1 MKQPILFV
9 LLGLLASASAT
20 AQSVY
25 LVDIKA
31 DGATVEHHGF
41 AAPDANLAD
50 GFAATYH
57 LPKTVPGTYATLDYG
72 RFVTDF
78 TAIDAEGKALKV
90 KKKGNNSWEVR
101 GSAAPVTVRYT
112 VASIME
118 LKVKKDKIFEPA
130 STYHDDQ
137 KGSVLNGGGVYGFWT
152 GQERG
157 AVTVDLGTP
166 EGWFAATSLE
176 GKAGNG
182 RTKLVASSYHALL
195 DNPVLLTKPDTAGF
209 WVANTR
215 VTIAVLDLN
224 GTPRAADFKR
234 ELEADM
240 SAVARF
246 LPQLPVDRYTFLTMV
261 GDFRWAG
268 DVLFSGKP
276 SVGGIIKVVRSLSN
290 QGFGAL
296 EHNTSSVYYLGDF
309 GSGERMPEDL
319 RVEKQLLDAAVHEF
333 MHIITPLGLHAPA
346 IHDFDYANPTMSQH
360 LWLYEG
366 VTEYF
371 AQLIRYQGGRL
382 TQQEYL
388 DAMRGK
394 ISQGE
399 KFPNSK
405 FSFTEMSR
413 NVLDKP
419 YADAYMH
426 VYDRGAVMAWLI
438 DAQIRSAHQGQRS
451 LIDVIMALHTQYGPE
466 RPFDEAGF
474 FDAFCEVAETP
485 GLREFFTKHVEGR
498 EALPYA
504 EALKLV
510 GLEYQAK
517 GSEVKAMNP
526 LDAGKNDL
534 KVKAGNLGMSR
545 VVQKVGPNEWAGL
558 QVGDEV
564 AMQDLVAAREAA
576 VDGVMKLPVTRG
588 GSRVVLEVPV
598 KTETVSRPHQLSVAN
613 DALWTAFSTRP

>member
-1 MKQPILFV
+1 MKKILSLTAFA
-9 LLGLLASASAT
+9 LAGTAF

-25 LVDIKA
+25 RVELKA
-31 DGATVEHHGF
+31 DGATVEHREF
-41 AAPDANLAD
+41 PAPDANLVD

-57 LPKTVPGTYATLDYG
+57 LPKTIPGTYATLDYG

-78 TAIDAEGKALKV
+78 AAIDGDGKALKV
-90 KKKGNNSWEVR
+90 KKLGNNSWTVS
-101 GSAAPVTVRYT
+101 GSAAPVAVRYT

-130 STYHDDQ
+130 STFHDDQ

-152 GQERG
+152 GQERV
-157 AVTVDLGTP
+157 AITVDLGTP
-166 EGWFAATSLE
+166 AGWFAATSLE
-176 GKAGNG
+176 GSVANG
-182 RTKLVASSYHALL
+182 RTMLRANSYHALL
-195 DNPVLLTKPDTAGF
+195 DNPVMLTKPDTAGF

-224 GTPRAADFKR
+224 GTSRAADFKR

-240 SAVARF
+240 AAVARF
-246 LPQLPVDRYTFLTMV
+246 LPKLPVDRYTFLTMV

-268 DVLFSGKP
+268 DLLFSGKP
-276 SVGGIIKVVRSLSN
+276 SIGGIIKVARSLGS

-309 GSGERMPEDL
+309 GSGERMPAEL

-333 MHIITPLGLHAPA
+333 MHVITPLGLHAPA
-346 IHDFDYANPTMSQH
+346 IHDFDYINPTMSQH

-388 DAMRGK
+388 DVMRGK
-394 ISQGE
+394 LAQGE

-419 YADAYMH
+419 YKDAFMH

-438 DAQIRSAHQGQRS
+438 DAQIRGAHQGQRS
-451 LIDVIMALHTQYGPE
+451 LIDIIMALHRQYGPD
-466 RPFDEAGF
+466 RPFEEAGF

-485 GLREFFTKHVEGR
+485 GLREFFAKHVEGR
-498 EALPYA
+498 EPLPYS

-510 GLEYQAK
+510 GLEYSAQ
-517 GSEVKAMNP
+517 GSEIMAINP

-534 KVKAGNLGMSR
+534 KVKVTNLGMTR
-545 VVQKVGPNEWAGL
+545 LVKKVGPEEWAGL

-564 AMQDLVAAREAA
+564 AMQDLVAARDAA
-576 VDGVMKLPVTRG
+576 SESTMKLPVTRG
-588 GSRVVLEVPV
+588 GTLVVLEIPV
-598 KTETVSRPHQLSVAN
+598 KTVNVDRRHQLSVMN
-613 DALWTAFSTRP
+613 DALWGAFTARP

>member
-1 MKQPILFV
+1 MIRSFFFAA
-9 LLGLLASASAT
+9 LALAAT
-20 AQSVY
+20 AKAQSVY
-25 LVDIKA
+25 RVDITA
-31 DGATVEHHGF
+31 DGATVAHTGF
-41 AAPDANLAD
+41 AAPDANPAD
-50 GFAATYH
+50 GFSATYH

-72 RFVTDF
+72 RYVTDF
-78 TAIDAEGKALKV
+78 TATDAQGKALKV
-90 KKKGNNSWEVR
+90 KKMGNNSWKVS
-101 GSAAPVTVRYT
+101 GTSAPVAVRYS

-118 LKVKKDKIFEPA
+118 LEVKKNKIFEPA
-130 STYHDDQ
+130 STFHDDQ

-157 AVTVDLGTP
+157 SVRVDLGTP
-166 EGWFAATSLE
+166 AGWFAATSLD
-176 GKAGNG
+176 GDAGNG
-182 RTKLVASSYHALL
+182 RTLLRADSYHALL

-240 SAVARF
+240 AAVARF

-268 DVLFSGKP
+268 DILFSGKP
-276 SVGGIIKVVRSLSN
+276 SLGGIIKVAKSLGS

-309 GSGERMPEDL
+309 GTGERMPKEL

-346 IHDFDYANPTMSQH
+346 IHDFDYANPSMSQH

-382 TQQEYL
+382 SEKEYL

-394 ISQGE
+394 IVQGE

-419 YADAYMH
+419 YKDAYLH

-438 DAQIRSAHQGQRS
+438 DARIRGAHEGQKS
-451 LIDVIMALHTQYGPE
+451 LIDVIMALHTQYGPS

-485 GLREFFTKHVEGR
+485 GLREFFARHVEGR
-498 EALPYA
+498 EPLPYA

-510 GLEYQAK
+510 GLDYAAE
-517 GSEVKAMNP
+517 GSEVKTLNP
-526 LDAGKNDL
+526 VETGKNDL
-534 KVKAGNLGMSR
+534 KVSVENMGMTR
-545 VVQKVGPNEWAGL
+545 VVKKVGPNEWAGL
-558 QVGDEV
+558 KVGDEV
-564 AMQDLVAAREAA
+564 SMTELVAARNEA

-588 GSRVVLEVPV
+588 SERVVLDVPV
-598 KTETVSRPHQLSVAN
+598 KTETVARPHHLKVAN
-613 DALWTAFSTRP
+613 DALWKGFSTRP

>member
-1 MKQPILFV
+1 MIRSFFFAALS
-9 LLGLLASASAT
+9 LGIGAQ

-25 LVDIKA
+25 RVELKA
-31 DGATVEHHGF
+31 DGATVEHREF
-41 AAPDANLAD
+41 PAPDANLAD

-72 RFVTDF
+72 RYVTDF
-78 TAIDAEGKALKV
+78 TATDAQGKALKV
-90 KKKGNNSWEVR
+90 KKMGNNSWKVS
-101 GSAAPVTVRYT
+101 GTSAPVAVRYS

-118 LKVKKDKIFEPA
+118 LEVKKNKIFEPA
-130 STYHDDQ
+130 STFHDDQ

-157 AVTVDLGTP
+157 SVRVDLGTP
-166 EGWFAATSLE
+166 AGWFAATSLDGE
-176 GKAGNG
+176 AGNG
-182 RTKLVASSYHALL
+182 RTLLRADSYHALL

-240 SAVARF
+240 AAVARF

-268 DVLFSGKP
+268 DILFSGKP
-276 SVGGIIKVVRSLSN
+276 SLGGIIKVAKSLGS

-309 GSGERMPEDL
+309 GTGERMPKEL

-346 IHDFDYANPTMSQH
+346 IHDFDYANPSMSQH

-382 TQQEYL
+382 SEKEYL

-394 ISQGE
+394 IVQGE

-419 YADAYMH
+419 YKDAYLH

-438 DAQIRSAHQGQRS
+438 DARIRGAHEGQKS
-451 LIDVIMALHTQYGPE
+451 LIDVIMALHTQYGPS

-485 GLREFFTKHVEGR
+485 GLREFFARHVEGR
-498 EALPYA
+498 EPLPYA

-510 GLEYQAK
+510 GLDYAAE
-517 GSEVKAMNP
+517 GSEVKTLNP
-526 LDAGKNDL
+526 VEAGKNDL
-534 KVKAGNLGMSR
+534 KVSVENMGMTR
-545 VVQKVGPNEWAGL
+545 VVKKVGPNEWAGL
-558 QVGDEV
+558 KVGDEV
-564 AMQDLVAAREAA
+564 SMTELVAARNEA

-588 GSRVVLEVPV
+588 SERVVLDVPV
-598 KTETVSRPHQLSVAN
+598 KTETVARPHHLKVAN
-613 DALWTAFSTRP
+613 DALWKGFSTRP

>member
-1 MKQPILFV
+1 M
-9 LLGLLASASAT
+9 
-20 AQSVY
+20 
-25 LVDIKA
+25 
-31 DGATVEHHGF
+31 
-41 AAPDANLAD
+41 AD

-57 LPKTVPGTYATLDYG
+57 LPKTIPGTYATLDYG

-78 TAIDAEGKALKV
+78 SAIDGDGKALKV
-90 KKKGNNSWEVR
+90 KKLGNNSWTVS
-101 GSAAPVTVRYT
+101 GSAAPVAVRYT

-118 LKVKKDKIFEPA
+118 VKTKKNKIFEPA
-130 STYHDDQ
+130 STFHDDQ

-157 AVTVDLGTP
+157 SVTVDLGTP
-166 EGWFAATSLE
+166 DGWFAATSLE
-176 GKAGNG
+176 GSAANG
-182 RTKLVASSYHALL
+182 RTMLRAESYHALL

-224 GTPRAADFKR
+224 GTSRAADFKR

-240 SAVARF
+240 AAVARF
-246 LPQLPVDRYTFLTMV
+246 LPKLPVDRYTFLTMV

-268 DVLFSGKP
+268 DILFSGKP
-276 SVGGIIKVVRSLSN
+276 SIGGIIKVARSLGS

-296 EHNTSSVYYLGDF
+296 EHNTSSLYYLGDF
-309 GSGERMPEDL
+309 GSGERMPAEL

-333 MHIITPLGLHAPA
+333 MHVITPLGLHAPA
-346 IHDFDYANPTMSQH
+346 IHDFDYINPTMSQH

-399 KFPNSK
+399 KFPNDK

-413 NVLDKP
+413 NVLDNP
-419 YADAYMH
+419 YKDAYMH

-438 DAQIRSAHQGQRS
+438 DAQIRGAHQNQRS
-451 LIDVIMALHTQYGPE
+451 LIDVIMALHRQYGPD
-466 RPFDEAGF
+466 RPFEEARF
-474 FDAFCEVAETP
+474 FDAFCEVAKTP
-485 GLREFFTKHVEGR
+485 GLREFFAKHVEGR
-498 EALPYA
+498 EPLPYA

-510 GLEYQAK
+510 GLEYSAQ
-517 GSEVKAMNP
+517 GSEIKAINP

-534 KVKAGNLGMSR
+534 KVKITNLGMTR
-545 VVQKVGPNEWAGL
+545 VVKKVGPEEWAGL
-558 QVGDEV
+558 QLGDEV
-564 AMQDLVAAREAA
+564 AMQDLVAARDAA
-576 VDGVMKLPVTRG
+576 SESIMKLPVTRG
-588 GSRVVLEVPV
+588 GTRVVLEVPV
-598 KTETVSRPHQLSVAN
+598 KTVTVARAHYLSVAN
-613 DALWTAFSTRP
+613 EALWTAFSTRP

>member
-1 MKQPILFV
+1 MNRSLFFAA
-9 LLGLLASASAT
+9 LSLGIAAQ

-25 LVDIKA
+25 RVELKA
-31 DGATVEHHGF
+31 DGATVEHREF
-41 AAPDANLAD
+41 PAPDANLAD

-78 TAIDAEGKALKV
+78 TAVDAQGKALKV
-90 KKKGNNSWEVR
+90 KKMGNNSWKVS
-101 GSAAPVTVRYT
+101 GTSAPVAVRYS

-118 LKVKKDKIFEPA
+118 LEVKKNKIFEPA
-130 STYHDDQ
+130 STFHDDQ

-157 AVTVDLGTP
+157 SVRVDLGTP
-166 EGWFAATSLE
+166 AGWFAATSLDGE
-176 GKAGNG
+176 AGNG
-182 RTKLVASSYHALL
+182 RTLLRADSYHALL

-240 SAVARF
+240 AAVARF

-268 DVLFSGKP
+268 DILFSGKP
-276 SVGGIIKVVRSLSN
+276 SLGGIIKVAKSLGS

-309 GSGERMPEDL
+309 GTGERMPKEL

-346 IHDFDYANPTMSQH
+346 IHDFDYANPSMSQH

-382 TQQEYL
+382 SEKEYL
-388 DAMRGK
+388 DAMLGK
-394 ISQGE
+394 IAQGE
-399 KFPNSK
+399 KFPNDK

-438 DAQIRSAHQGQRS
+438 DAQIRGAHQNQRS
-451 LIDVIMALHTQYGPE
+451 LIDVIMALHRQYGPD

-485 GLREFFTKHVEGR
+485 GLREFFAKHVEGR
-498 EALPYA
+498 EPLPYA
-504 EALKLV
+504 EALMLV
-510 GLEYQAK
+510 GLEYSAE
-517 GSEVKAMNP
+517 GSEIKAINP

-534 KVKAGNLGMSR
+534 KVKASNLGITR
-545 VVQKVGPNEWAGL
+545 VVKKVGPNEWAGL

-564 AMQDLVAAREAA
+564 SMMDLVTARDEAQN
-576 VDGVMKLPVTRG
+576 GVMKLPVTRG
-588 GSRVVLEVPV
+588 GATVVLDVPV
-598 KTETVSRPHQLSVAN
+598 KTETVTRPHDLKVAH
-613 DALWTAFSTRP
+613 DALWKGFSTRP

>member
-1 MKQPILFV
+1 MIRSFFFAA
-9 LLGLLASASAT
+9 LALAAT
-20 AQSVY
+20 AKAQSVY
-25 LVDIKA
+25 RVDLTA
-31 DGATVEHHGF
+31 DGATVAHTGF
-41 AAPDANLAD
+41 AAPDANPAD
-50 GFAATYH
+50 GFSATYH

-72 RFVTDF
+72 RYVTDF
-78 TAIDAEGKALKV
+78 TATDAQGKALKV
-90 KKKGNNSWEVR
+90 KKMGNNSWKVS
-101 GSAAPVTVRYT
+101 GTSAPVAVRYS

-118 LKVKKDKIFEPA
+118 LEVKKNKIFEPA
-130 STYHDDQ
+130 STFHDDQ

-157 AVTVDLGTP
+157 SVRVDLGTP
-166 EGWFAATSLE
+166 AGWFAATSLDGE
-176 GKAGNG
+176 AGNG
-182 RTKLVASSYHALL
+182 RTLLRADSYHALL

-240 SAVARF
+240 AAVARF

-268 DVLFSGKP
+268 DILFSGKP
-276 SVGGIIKVVRSLSN
+276 SLGGIIKVAKSLGS

-309 GSGERMPEDL
+309 GTGERMPKEL

-346 IHDFDYANPTMSQH
+346 IHDFDYANPSMSQH

-382 TQQEYL
+382 SEKEYL

-394 ISQGE
+394 IVQGE

-419 YADAYMH
+419 YKDAYLH

-438 DAQIRSAHQGQRS
+438 DARIRGAHEGQKS
-451 LIDVIMALHTQYGPE
+451 LIDVIMALHTQYGPS

-485 GLREFFTKHVEGR
+485 GLREFFARHVEGR
-498 EALPYA
+498 EPLPYA

-510 GLEYQAK
+510 GLDYAAE
-517 GSEVKAMNP
+517 GSEVKTLNP
-526 LDAGKNDL
+526 VEAGKNDL
-534 KVKAGNLGMSR
+534 KVSVENMGMTR
-545 VVQKVGPNEWAGL
+545 VVKKVGPNEWAGL
-558 QVGDEV
+558 KVGDEV
-564 AMQDLVAAREAA
+564 SMTELVAARNEA

-588 GSRVVLEVPV
+588 SERVVLDVPV
-598 KTETVSRPHQLSVAN
+598 KTETVARPHHLKVAN
-613 DALWTAFSTRP
+613 DALWKGFSTRP

>member
-1 MKQPILFV
+1 MKTTV
-9 LLGLLASASAT
+9 LYAALAAASLSVS
-20 AQSVY
+20 AQSEYRVE
-25 LVDIKA
+25 IKA
-31 DGATVEHHGF
+31 DGATVEHRGF
-41 AAPDANLAD
+41 AAPDANVAD
-50 GFAATYH
+50 GFKATYH

-78 TAIDAEGKALKV
+78 AAVDSQGKALKV
-90 KKKGNNSWEVR
+90 KKKGNNSWEVS
-101 GSAAPVTVRYT
+101 GSAAPVTVRYS

-130 STYHDDQ
+130 STFHDDQ
-137 KGSVLNGGGVYGFWT
+137 KGSVLNGGGIYGFWT

-157 AVTVDLGTP
+157 PITVDLATP
-166 EGWFAATSLE
+166 QGWFAATSLE
-176 GKAGNG
+176 GEVIGD
-182 RTKLVASSYHALL
+182 RTKLIASSYHALL
-195 DNPVLLTKPDTAGF
+195 DNPVLLAKPDTAGF

-215 VTIAVLDLN
+215 VTVAVLDLN
-224 GTPRAADFKR
+224 GTDRAAEFKR

-240 SAVARF
+240 AAVARF

-276 SVGGIIKVVRSLSN
+276 SVGGIIKVVRALSQ

-309 GSGERMPEDL
+309 GTGERMPAEL

-346 IHDFDYANPTMSQH
+346 IHDFDYANPSMSQH

-382 TQQEYL
+382 TEKEYL

-399 KFPNSK
+399 KFPNHK

-413 NVLDKP
+413 NVLEKP

-438 DAQIRSAHQGQRS
+438 DAQIRGAHHGERS
-451 LIDVIMALHTQYGPE
+451 LIDVIMALHAQYGPE

-474 FDAFCEVAETP
+474 FDAFCEVAEVP
-485 GLREFFTKHVEGR
+485 GLRAFFAKHVEGR
-498 EALPYA
+498 EPLPYTD
-504 EALKLV
+504 ALKLV

-517 GSEVKAMNP
+517 GSEVKALNP
-526 LDAGKNDL
+526 LESGKNDL
-534 KVKAGNLGMSR
+534 KVKVENLGMSR
-545 VVQKVGPNEWAGL
+545 IVKKVGPNEWAGL
-558 QVGDEV
+558 KVGDEV
-564 AMQDLVAAREAA
+564 SMQDLVAARDAA
-576 VDGVMKLPVTRG
+576 VDGIMKLPVSRG
-588 GSRVVLEVPV
+588 GTRVVLDVPV
-598 KTETVSRPHQLSVAN
+598 KTETVSRPHHLKVVDELRWNAF
-613 DALWTAFSTRP
+613 TARP

>member
-1 MKQPILFV
+1 MIRSFFFAA
-9 LLGLLASASAT
+9 LALAAT
-20 AQSVY
+20 AKAQSVY
-25 LVDIKA
+25 RVDLTA
-31 DGATVEHHGF
+31 DGATVAHTGF
-41 AAPDANLAD
+41 AAPDANPAD
-50 GFAATYH
+50 GFSATYH

-72 RFVTDF
+72 RYVTDF
-78 TAIDAEGKALKV
+78 TATDAQGKALKV
-90 KKKGNNSWEVR
+90 KKMGNNSWKVS
-101 GSAAPVTVRYT
+101 GTAAPVAVRYS

-118 LKVKKDKIFEPA
+118 LEVKKNKIFEPA
-130 STYHDDQ
+130 STFHDDQ

-157 AVTVDLGTP
+157 SVRVDLGTP
-166 EGWFAATSLE
+166 AGWFAATSLDGE
-176 GKAGNG
+176 AGNG
-182 RTKLVASSYHALL
+182 RTLLRADSYHALL

-240 SAVARF
+240 AAVARF

-268 DVLFSGKP
+268 DILFSGKP
-276 SVGGIIKVVRSLSN
+276 SLGGIIKVAKSLGS

-309 GSGERMPEDL
+309 GTGERMPKEL

-346 IHDFDYANPTMSQH
+346 IHDFDYANPSMSQH

-382 TQQEYL
+382 SEKEYL

-394 ISQGE
+394 IVQGE

-419 YADAYMH
+419 YKDAYLH

-438 DAQIRSAHQGQRS
+438 DARIRGAHEGQKS
-451 LIDVIMALHTQYGPE
+451 LIDVIMALHTQYGPS

-485 GLREFFTKHVEGR
+485 GLREFFARHVEGR
-498 EALPYA
+498 EPLPYA

-510 GLEYQAK
+510 GLDYAAE
-517 GSEVKAMNP
+517 GSEVKTLNP
-526 LDAGKNDL
+526 VEAGKNDL
-534 KVKAGNLGMSR
+534 KVSVENMGMTR
-545 VVQKVGPNEWAGL
+545 VVKKVGPNEWAGL
-558 QVGDEV
+558 KVGDEV
-564 AMQDLVAAREAA
+564 SMTELVAARNEA

-588 GSRVVLEVPV
+588 SERVVLDVPV
-598 KTETVSRPHQLSVAN
+598 KTETVARPHHLKVAN
-613 DALWTAFSTRP
+613 DALWKGFSTRP

>member
-1 MKQPILFV
+1 MKQILS
-9 LLGLLASASAT
+9 LTALALVGSAF

-25 LVDIKA
+25 RVELKA
-31 DGATVEHHGF
+31 DGATVEHREF
-41 AAPDANLAD
+41 PAPDANLAD

-57 LPKTVPGTYATLDYG
+57 LPKTIPGTYATLDYG

-78 TAIDAEGKALKV
+78 SAIDGDGKALKV
-90 KKKGNNSWEVR
+90 KKLGNNSWTVS
-101 GSAAPVTVRYT
+101 GSAAPVAVRYT

-118 LKVKKDKIFEPA
+118 VKTKKNKIFEPA
-130 STYHDDQ
+130 STFHDDQ

-157 AVTVDLGTP
+157 SVTVDLGTP
-166 EGWFAATSLE
+166 DGWFAATSLE
-176 GKAGNG
+176 GSAANG
-182 RTKLVASSYHALL
+182 RTMLRAESYHALL

-224 GTPRAADFKR
+224 GTSRAADFKR

-240 SAVARF
+240 AAVARF
-246 LPQLPVDRYTFLTMV
+246 LPKLPVDRYTFLTMV

-268 DVLFSGKP
+268 DILFSGKP
-276 SVGGIIKVVRSLSN
+276 SIGGIIKVARSLGS

-296 EHNTSSVYYLGDF
+296 EHNTSSLYYLGDF
-309 GSGERMPEDL
+309 GSGERMPAEL

-333 MHIITPLGLHAPA
+333 MHVITPLGLHAPA
-346 IHDFDYANPTMSQH
+346 IHDFDYINPTMSQH

-388 DAMRGK
+388 DVMRGK
-394 ISQGE
+394 LAQGK

-419 YADAYMH
+419 YKDAYMH

-438 DAQIRSAHQGQRS
+438 DAQIRGAHQNQRS
-451 LIDVIMALHTQYGPE
+451 LIDVIMALHRQYGPD
-466 RPFDEAGF
+466 RPFEEAGF
-474 FDAFCEVAETP
+474 FDTFCEVAETP
-485 GLREFFTKHVEGR
+485 GLREFFAKHVEGR
-498 EALPYA
+498 EPLPYS

-510 GLEYQAK
+510 GLEYSAE
-517 GSEVKAMNP
+517 GSEIKAINP

-534 KVKAGNLGMSR
+534 KVKVSNLGMTR
-545 VVQKVGPNEWAGL
+545 VVKKVGPEEWAGL

-564 AMQDLVAAREAA
+564 AMQDLVAARDAA
-576 VDGVMKLPVTRG
+576 SESIMKLPVTRG
-588 GSRVVLEVPV
+588 GNRVVLEVPV
-598 KTETVSRPHQLSVAN
+598 KTETIARAHRLTVAN
-613 DALWTAFSTRP
+613 DALWGAFTARP

>member
-1 MKQPILFV
+1 MKQILS
-9 LLGLLASASAT
+9 LTALALVGSAF

-25 LVDIKA
+25 RVELKA
-31 DGATVEHHGF
+31 DGATVEHREF
-41 AAPDANLAD
+41 PAPDANLAD

-57 LPKTVPGTYATLDYG
+57 LPKTIPGTYATLDYG

-78 TAIDAEGKALKV
+78 SAIDGDGKAQKV
-90 KKKGNNSWEVR
+90 KKLGNNSWTVS
-101 GSAAPVTVRYT
+101 GSAAPVAVRYT

-118 LKVKKDKIFEPA
+118 VKTKKNKIFEPA
-130 STYHDDQ
+130 STFHDDQ

-157 AVTVDLGTP
+157 SVTVDLETP
-166 EGWFAATSLE
+166 TGWFAATSLE
-176 GKAGNG
+176 GSAANG
-182 RTKLVASSYHALL
+182 RTMLRAESYHALL

-224 GTPRAADFKR
+224 GTSRAADFKR

-240 SAVARF
+240 AAVARF
-246 LPQLPVDRYTFLTMV
+246 LPKLPVDRYTFLTMV

-268 DVLFSGKP
+268 DILFSGKP
-276 SVGGIIKVVRSLSN
+276 SIGGIIKVARSLGS

-296 EHNTSSVYYLGDF
+296 EHNTSSLYYLGDF
-309 GSGERMPEDL
+309 GSGERMPAEL

-333 MHIITPLGLHAPA
+333 MHVITPLGLHAPA
-346 IHDFDYANPTMSQH
+346 IHDFDYINPTMSQH

-399 KFPNSK
+399 KFPNDK

-413 NVLDKP
+413 NVLDNP
-419 YADAYMH
+419 YKDAYMH

-438 DAQIRSAHQGQRS
+438 DAQIRGAHQNQRS
-451 LIDVIMALHTQYGPE
+451 LIDVIMALHRQYGPD
-466 RPFDEAGF
+466 RPFEEARF
-474 FDAFCEVAETP
+474 FDAFCEVAKTP
-485 GLREFFTKHVEGR
+485 GLREFFAKHVEGR
-498 EALPYA
+498 EPLPYS

-510 GLEYQAK
+510 GLEYSAQ
-517 GSEVKAMNP
+517 GSEIMAINP

-534 KVKAGNLGMSR
+534 KVKVTNLGMTR
-545 VVQKVGPNEWAGL
+545 VVKKVGPEEWAGL
-558 QVGDEV
+558 QLGDEV
-564 AMQDLVAAREAA
+564 AMQDLVAARDAA
-576 VDGVMKLPVTRG
+576 SESIMKLPVTRG
-588 GSRVVLEVPV
+588 GTRVVLEVPV
-598 KTETVSRPHQLSVAN
+598 KTVTVARAHYLSVAN
-613 DALWTAFSTRP
+613 EALWTAFSTRP

>member
-1 MKQPILFV
+1 MIRPLLFAA
-9 LLGLLASASAT
+9 LALGTAAQ
-20 AQSVY
+20 AQSLY
-25 LVDIKA
+25 RVDLKA
-31 DGATVEHHGF
+31 DGATVEHRGF

-50 GFAATYH
+50 GFSATYH

-78 TAIDAEGKALKV
+78 TAVDAQGKALKV
-90 KKKGNNSWEVR
+90 KKMGNNSWKVS
-101 GSAAPVTVRYT
+101 GTSAPVAVRYS

-118 LKVKKDKIFEPA
+118 LEVKKNKIFEPA
-130 STYHDDQ
+130 STFHDDQ

-157 AVTVDLGTP
+157 SVTVDLGTP
-166 EGWFAATSLE
+166 QGWFAATSLE
-176 GKAGNG
+176 GEAGNG
-182 RTKLVASSYHALL
+182 RTLLRADSYHALL

-224 GTPRAADFKR
+224 GTPRAAEFKR

-240 SAVARF
+240 AAVARF

-268 DVLFSGKP
+268 DILFSGKP
-276 SVGGIIKVVRSLSN
+276 SIGGIIKVAKSLGS

-309 GSGERMPEDL
+309 GNGERMPDEL
-319 RVEKQLLDAAVHEF
+319 RVEKQLLDAAVHEL
-333 MHIITPLGLHAPA
+333 MQIITPLGLHAPA

-382 TQQEYL
+382 SEKEYL

-394 ISQGE
+394 IVQGE

-419 YADAYMH
+419 YADAYLH

-438 DAQIRSAHQGQRS
+438 DAQIRGAHEGRRS
-451 LIDVIMALHTQYGPE
+451 LIAVIMAQHAQYGPS

-474 FDAFCEVAETP
+474 FDAFCTAAETP
-485 GLREFFTKHVEGR
+485 GLREFFAKHVEGR
-498 EALPYA
+498 EPLPYA
-504 EALKLV
+504 DALKLV
-510 GLEYQAK
+510 GLAYAAE
-517 GSEVKAMNP
+517 GSEVKALNP
-526 LDAGKNDL
+526 LESGKNDL
-534 KVKAGNLGMSR
+534 KVKAGNLGMTR
-545 VVQKVGPNEWAGL
+545 VVKKVGPSEWAGL
-558 QVGDEV
+558 RVGDEV
-564 AMQDLVAAREAA
+564 SMMDLVKARDEAK
-576 VDGVMKLPVTRG
+576 DGVMKLPV
-588 GSRVVLEVPV
+588 
-598 KTETVSRPHQLSVAN
+598 KTETATRLHDLKVAD
-613 DALWTAFSTRP
+613 DALWKGFSTRP

>member
-1 MKQPILFV
+1 MNRSLFFAA
-9 LLGLLASASAT
+9 LSLGIAAQ

-25 LVDIKA
+25 RVELKA
-31 DGATVEHHGF
+31 DGATVEHREF
-41 AAPDANLAD
+41 PAPDANLAD

-57 LPKTVPGTYATLDYG
+57 LPKTIPGTYATLDYG
-72 RFVTDF
+72 RYVTDF
-78 TAIDAEGKALKV
+78 AAIDGDGKALKV
-90 KKKGNNSWEVR
+90 KKMGNNSWEVR
-101 GSAAPVTVRYT
+101 GDAAPVTLRYT

-118 LKVKKDKIFEPA
+118 VKTKKNKIFEPA
-130 STYHDDQ
+130 STFHDDQ

-157 AVTVDLGTP
+157 SVTVDLETP
-166 EGWFAATSLE
+166 AGWFAATSLE
-176 GKAGNG
+176 GSVANG

-215 VTIAVLDLN
+215 VTLAVLDLN
-224 GTPRAADFKR
+224 GTPRAAEFKR

-240 SAVARF
+240 AAVARF

-268 DVLFSGKP
+268 DILFSGKP
-276 SVGGIIKVVRSLSN
+276 SIGGIIKVAKSLGS

-309 GSGERMPEDL
+309 GSGERMPAEL

-333 MHIITPLGLHAPA
+333 MHVITPLGLHAPA
-346 IHDFDYANPTMSQH
+346 IHDFDYINPTMSQH

-399 KFPNSK
+399 KFPNDK

-413 NVLDKP
+413 SVLDKP
-419 YADAYMH
+419 YADAYGH

-438 DAQIRSAHQGQRS
+438 DAQIRGAHQNQRS
-451 LIDVIMALHTQYGPE
+451 LIDVIMALHRQYGPD

-485 GLREFFTKHVEGR
+485 GLREFFAKHVEGR
-498 EALPYA
+498 EPLPYA
-504 EALKLV
+504 EALMLV
-510 GLEYQAK
+510 GLEYSAE
-517 GSEVKAMNP
+517 GSEIKAINP

-534 KVKAGNLGMSR
+534 KVKISNLGMTR
-545 VVQKVGPNEWAGL
+545 VVKKVGPEEWAGL

-564 AMQDLVAAREAA
+564 AMQDLVAARDAA
-576 VDGVMKLPVTRG
+576 SESIMKLPVTRG
-588 GSRVVLEVPV
+588 GTRVVLEVPV
-598 KTETVSRPHQLSVAN
+598 KTETVARAHKLSVAN
-613 DALWTAFSTRP
+613 DALWGAFTARP

>member
-1 MKQPILFV
+1 MNRSLFFAA
-9 LLGLLASASAT
+9 LSLGIAAQ

-25 LVDIKA
+25 RVELKA
-31 DGATVEHHGF
+31 DGATVEHREF
-41 AAPDANLAD
+41 PAPDANLAD
-50 GFAATYH
+50 GFAATYN
-57 LPKTVPGTYATLDYG
+57 LPKTIPGTYATLDYG

-78 TAIDAEGKALKV
+78 AAIDGDGKALKV
-90 KKKGNNSWEVR
+90 KKLGNNSWTVS
-101 GSAAPVTVRYT
+101 GSAAPVAVRYT

-118 LKVKKDKIFEPA
+118 VKTKKNKIFEPA
-130 STYHDDQ
+130 STFHDDQ

-157 AVTVDLGTP
+157 PVTVDLGTP
-166 EGWFAATSLE
+166 DGWFAATSLE
-176 GKAGNG
+176 GSVANG
-182 RTKLVASSYHALL
+182 RTMLRANSYHALL

-224 GTPRAADFKR
+224 GTSRAADFKR

-240 SAVARF
+240 AAVARF
-246 LPQLPVDRYTFLTMV
+246 LHQLPVNRYTFLTMV

-276 SVGGIIKVVRSLSN
+276 SIGGIIKVARSLGS

-309 GSGERMPEDL
+309 GSGERMPAEL

-333 MHIITPLGLHAPA
+333 MHVITPLGLHAPA
-346 IHDFDYANPTMSQH
+346 IHDFDYINPTMSQH

-382 TQQEYL
+382 TEKEYL
-388 DAMRGK
+388 DAMRSK
-394 ISQGE
+394 IAQGE
-399 KFPNSK
+399 RFPNSK

-438 DAQIRSAHQGQRS
+438 DAQIRGAHEGRRS
-451 LIDVIMALHTQYGPE
+451 LIDIIMALHRQYGPD
-466 RPFDEAGF
+466 RPFEEAGF

-485 GLREFFTKHVEGR
+485 GLREFFAKHVEGR
-498 EALPYA
+498 EPLPYS

-510 GLEYQAK
+510 GLEYSAQ
-517 GSEVKAMNP
+517 GSEIMAINP

-534 KVKAGNLGMSR
+534 KVKVTNLGMTR
-545 VVQKVGPNEWAGL
+545 LVKKVGPEEWAGL

-564 AMQDLVAAREAA
+564 AIQDLVAARDAA
-576 VDGVMKLPVTRG
+576 SESIMKLPITRG
-588 GSRVVLEVPV
+588 GNRVVLEVPV
-598 KTETVSRPHQLSVAN
+598 KTITVARAHQLSVAN
-613 DALWTAFSTRP
+613 DALWGAFTARP

>member
-1 MKQPILFV
+1 MNRSLFFAA
-9 LLGLLASASAT
+9 LALGIAAQ

-25 LVDIKA
+25 RVELKA
-31 DGATVEHHGF
+31 DGATVEHREF
-41 AAPDANLAD
+41 PAPDANLAD
-50 GFAATYH
+50 GFAATYN
-57 LPKTVPGTYATLDYG
+57 LPKTIPGTYATLDYG
-72 RFVTDF
+72 RYVTDF
-78 TAIDAEGKALKV
+78 TAIDGDGKALKV
-90 KKKGNNSWEVR
+90 KKLGNNSWEVR
-101 GSAAPVTVRYT
+101 GDAAPVTLRYT

-118 LKVKKDKIFEPA
+118 VKTKKNKIFEPA
-130 STYHDDQ
+130 STFHDDQ

-157 AVTVDLGTP
+157 SVTVDLETP
-166 EGWFAATSLE
+166 AGWFAATSLE
-176 GKAGNG
+176 GSVANG

-215 VTIAVLDLN
+215 VTLAVLDLN
-224 GTPRAADFKR
+224 GTPRAAEFKR

-240 SAVARF
+240 AAVARF

-268 DVLFSGKP
+268 DILFSGKP
-276 SVGGIIKVVRSLSN
+276 SIGGIIKVAKSLGS

-309 GSGERMPEDL
+309 GSGERMPAEL

-333 MHIITPLGLHAPA
+333 MHVITPLGLHAPA
-346 IHDFDYANPTMSQH
+346 IHDFDYINPTMSQH

-388 DAMRGK
+388 DLMRGK
-394 ISQGE
+394 LAQGE
-399 KFPNSK
+399 RFPNDK

-419 YADAYMH
+419 HKDAYMH

-438 DAQIRSAHQGQRS
+438 DAQIRGAHQNQRS
-451 LIDVIMALHTQYGPE
+451 LIDVIMALHRRYGPD
-466 RPFDEAGF
+466 RPFEEAGF
-474 FDAFCEVAETP
+474 FDAFCEVAKTP
-485 GLREFFTKHVEGR
+485 GLREFFAKHVEGR
-498 EALPYA
+498 EPLPYID
-504 EALKLV
+504 ALKLV
-510 GLEYQAK
+510 GLEYSAQ
-517 GSEVKAMNP
+517 GSEIKATNP
-526 LDAGKNDL
+526 LDADKNDL
-534 KVKAGNLGMSR
+534 KIKISNLGMTR
-545 VVQKVGPNEWAGL
+545 VVKKVGPEEWAGL

-564 AMQDLVAAREAA
+564 AMQDLVSARDAA
-576 VDGVMKLPVTRG
+576 VDGIMKLPITRG
-588 GSRVVLEVPV
+588 GTRVVLEVPV
-598 KTETVSRPHQLSVAN
+598 KTETVARPHQLTVAN
-613 DALWTAFSTRP
+613 DALWGAFTARP

>member
-1 MKQPILFV
+1 MKQILS
-9 LLGLLASASAT
+9 LTALALVGSAF

-25 LVDIKA
+25 RVELKA
-31 DGATVEHHGF
+31 DGATVEHREF
-41 AAPDANLAD
+41 PAPDANLAD

-57 LPKTVPGTYATLDYG
+57 LPKTIPGTYATLDYG

-78 TAIDAEGKALKV
+78 AAIDGDGKALKV
-90 KKKGNNSWEVR
+90 KKLGNNSWTVS
-101 GSAAPVTVRYT
+101 GSAAPVAVRYT

-118 LKVKKDKIFEPA
+118 VKTKKNKIFEPA
-130 STYHDDQ
+130 STFHDDQ

-157 AVTVDLGTP
+157 PVTVDLGTP
-166 EGWFAATSLE
+166 DGWFAATSLE
-176 GKAGNG
+176 GSAANG
-182 RTKLVASSYHALL
+182 RTMLRAESYHALL

-240 SAVARF
+240 AAVARF
-246 LPQLPVDRYTFLTMV
+246 LPKLPVDRYTFLTMV

-268 DVLFSGKP
+268 DILFSGKP
-276 SVGGIIKVVRSLSN
+276 SIGGIIKVARSLGS

-296 EHNTSSVYYLGDF
+296 EHNTSSLYYLGDF
-309 GSGERMPEDL
+309 GSGERMPAEL

-333 MHIITPLGLHAPA
+333 MHVITPLGLHAPA
-346 IHDFDYANPTMSQH
+346 IHDFDYINPTMSQH

-399 KFPNSK
+399 KFPNDK

-413 NVLDKP
+413 NVLDNP
-419 YADAYMH
+419 YKDAYMH

-438 DAQIRSAHQGQRS
+438 DAQIRGAHQNQRS
-451 LIDVIMALHTQYGPE
+451 LIDVIMALHRQYGPD
-466 RPFDEAGF
+466 RPFEEARF
-474 FDAFCEVAETP
+474 FDAFCEVAKTP
-485 GLREFFTKHVEGR
+485 GLREFFAKHVEGR
-498 EALPYA
+498 EPLPYA

-510 GLEYQAK
+510 GLEYSAQ
-517 GSEVKAMNP
+517 GSEIKAINP

-534 KVKAGNLGMSR
+534 KVKVTNLGMTR
-545 VVQKVGPNEWAGL
+545 VVKKVGPEEWAGL
-558 QVGDEV
+558 QLGDEV
-564 AMQDLVAAREAA
+564 AMQDLVAARDAA
-576 VDGVMKLPVTRG
+576 SESTMKLPVTRSG
-588 GSRVVLEVPV
+588 TRVVLEVPV
-598 KTETVSRPHQLSVAN
+598 KTVTVARAHYLSVAN
-613 DALWTAFSTRP
+613 EALWTAFSTRP

>member
-1 MKQPILFV
+1 MKQILS
-9 LLGLLASASAT
+9 LTALALVGSAF

-25 LVDIKA
+25 RVELKA
-31 DGATVEHHGF
+31 DGATVEHREF
-41 AAPDANLAD
+41 PAPDANLAD

-57 LPKTVPGTYATLDYG
+57 LPKTIPGTYATLDYG

-78 TAIDAEGKALKV
+78 AAIDGDGKALKV
-90 KKKGNNSWEVR
+90 KKLGNNSWTVS
-101 GSAAPVTVRYT
+101 GSAAPVAVRYT

-118 LKVKKDKIFEPA
+118 VKTKKNKIFEPA
-130 STYHDDQ
+130 STFHDDQ

-157 AVTVDLGTP
+157 PVTVDLGTP
-166 EGWFAATSLE
+166 DGWFAATSLE
-176 GKAGNG
+176 GSAANG
-182 RTKLVASSYHALL
+182 RTMLRAESYHALL

-240 SAVARF
+240 AAVARF
-246 LPQLPVDRYTFLTMV
+246 LPKLPVDRYTFLTMV

-268 DVLFSGKP
+268 DILFSGKP
-276 SVGGIIKVVRSLSN
+276 SIGGIIKVARSLGS

-296 EHNTSSVYYLGDF
+296 EHNTSSLYYLGDF
-309 GSGERMPEDL
+309 GSGERMPAEL

-333 MHIITPLGLHAPA
+333 MHVITPLGLHAPA
-346 IHDFDYANPTMSQH
+346 IHDFDYINPTMSQH

-399 KFPNSK
+399 KFPNDK

-413 NVLDKP
+413 NVLDNP
-419 YADAYMH
+419 YKDAYMH

-438 DAQIRSAHQGQRS
+438 DAQIRGAHQNQRS
-451 LIDVIMALHTQYGPE
+451 LIDVIMALHRQYGPD
-466 RPFDEAGF
+466 RPFEEARF
-474 FDAFCEVAETP
+474 FDAFCEVAKTP
-485 GLREFFTKHVEGR
+485 GLREFFAKHVEGR
-498 EALPYA
+498 EPLPYA

-510 GLEYQAK
+510 GLEYSAQ
-517 GSEVKAMNP
+517 GSEIKAINP

-534 KVKAGNLGMSR
+534 KVKVTNLGMTR
-545 VVQKVGPNEWAGL
+545 VVKKVGPEEWAGL
-558 QVGDEV
+558 QLGDEV
-564 AMQDLVAAREAA
+564 AMQDLVAARDAA
-576 VDGVMKLPVTRG
+576 SESIMKLPVTRG
-588 GSRVVLEVPV
+588 GTRVVLEVPV
-598 KTETVSRPHQLSVAN
+598 KTVTVARAHYLSVAN
-613 DALWTAFSTRP
+613 EALWTAFSTRP

>member
-1 MKQPILFV
+1 MNRSLFFAA
-9 LLGLLASASAT
+9 LSLGIAAQ

-25 LVDIKA
+25 RVELKA
-31 DGATVEHHGF
+31 DGATVEHREF
-41 AAPDANLAD
+41 PAPDANLAD

-57 LPKTVPGTYATLDYG
+57 LPKTIPGTYATLDYG

-78 TAIDAEGKALKV
+78 SAIDGDGKALKV
-90 KKKGNNSWEVR
+90 KKLGNNSWTVS
-101 GSAAPVTVRYT
+101 GSAAPVAVRYT

-118 LKVKKDKIFEPA
+118 VKTKKNKIFEPA
-130 STYHDDQ
+130 STFHDDQ

-157 AVTVDLGTP
+157 SVTVDLGTP
-166 EGWFAATSLE
+166 DGWFAATSLE
-176 GKAGNG
+176 GSAANG
-182 RTKLVASSYHALL
+182 RTMLRAESYHALL

-224 GTPRAADFKR
+224 GTSRAADFKR

-240 SAVARF
+240 AAVARF
-246 LPQLPVDRYTFLTMV
+246 LPKLPVDRYTFLTMV

-268 DVLFSGKP
+268 DILFSGKP
-276 SVGGIIKVVRSLSN
+276 SIGGIIKVARSLGS

-296 EHNTSSVYYLGDF
+296 EHNTSSLYYLGDF
-309 GSGERMPEDL
+309 GSGERMPAEL

-333 MHIITPLGLHAPA
+333 MHVITPLGLHAPA
-346 IHDFDYANPTMSQH
+346 IHDFDYINPTMSQH

-388 DAMRGK
+388 DVMRGK
-394 ISQGE
+394 LAQGK

-419 YADAYMH
+419 YKDAYMH

-438 DAQIRSAHQGQRS
+438 DAQIRGAHQNQRS
-451 LIDVIMALHTQYGPE
+451 LIDVIMALHRQYGPD
-466 RPFDEAGF
+466 RPFEEAGF
-474 FDAFCEVAETP
+474 FDTFCEVAETP
-485 GLREFFTKHVEGR
+485 GLREFFAKHVEGR
-498 EALPYA
+498 EPLPYS

-510 GLEYQAK
+510 GLEYSAE
-517 GSEVKAMNP
+517 GSEIKAINP

-534 KVKAGNLGMSR
+534 KVKVSNLGMTR
-545 VVQKVGPNEWAGL
+545 VVKKVGPEEWAGL

-564 AMQDLVAAREAA
+564 AMQDLVAARDAA
-576 VDGVMKLPVTRG
+576 SESIMKLPVTRG
-588 GSRVVLEVPV
+588 GNRVVLEVPV
-598 KTETVSRPHQLSVAN
+598 KTETIARAHRLTVAN
-613 DALWTAFSTRP
+613 DALWGAFTARP

>member
-1 MKQPILFV
+1 MKQILS
-9 LLGLLASASAT
+9 LTALALVGSAF

-25 LVDIKA
+25 RVELKA
-31 DGATVEHHGF
+31 DGATVEHREF
-41 AAPDANLAD
+41 PAPDANLAD

-57 LPKTVPGTYATLDYG
+57 LPKTIPGTYATLDYG

-78 TAIDAEGKALKV
+78 AAIDGDGKALKV
-90 KKKGNNSWEVR
+90 KKLGNNSWEVR
-101 GSAAPVTVRYT
+101 GDAAPVTLRYT

-118 LKVKKDKIFEPA
+118 LKVKKDKIFEPL
-130 STYHDDQ
+130 STFHDDQ

-157 AVTVDLGTP
+157 SVTVDLETP
-166 EGWFAATSLE
+166 TGWFAATSLE
-176 GKAGNG
+176 GSAANG
-182 RTKLVASSYHALL
+182 RTKLVASSYDALL

-240 SAVARF
+240 AAVARF
-246 LPQLPVDRYTFLTMV
+246 LPKLPVDRYTFLAMV

-268 DVLFSGKP
+268 DILFSGKP
-276 SVGGIIKVVRSLSN
+276 SIGGIIKVARSLGS

-296 EHNTSSVYYLGDF
+296 EHNTSSLYYLGDF
-309 GSGERMPEDL
+309 GSGERMPAEL

-333 MHIITPLGLHAPA
+333 MHVITPLGLHAPA
-346 IHDFDYANPTMSQH
+346 IHDFDYINPTMSQH

-399 KFPNSK
+399 KFPNDK

-413 NVLDKP
+413 NVLDNP
-419 YADAYMH
+419 YKDAYMH

-438 DAQIRSAHQGQRS
+438 DAQIRGAHKNQRS
-451 LIDVIMALHTQYGPE
+451 LIDVIMALHRQYGPD
-466 RPFDEAGF
+466 RPFEEAGF
-474 FDAFCEVAETP
+474 FDAFCEVAKTP
-485 GLREFFTKHVEGR
+485 GLREFFANHVEGR
-498 EALPYA
+498 EPLPYS

-510 GLEYQAK
+510 GLEYSAQ
-517 GSEVKAMNP
+517 GSEIKAINP
-526 LDAGKNDL
+526 LDEGKNDL
-534 KVKAGNLGMSR
+534 KVKVTNLGMTR
-545 VVQKVGPNEWAGL
+545 MVKKVGPEEWAGL
-558 QVGDEV
+558 QLGDEV
-564 AMQDLVAAREAA
+564 AMQDLVAARDAA
-576 VDGVMKLPVTRG
+576 SESIMKLPVTRG
-588 GSRVVLEVPV
+588 GTRVVLEVPV
-598 KTETVSRPHQLSVAN
+598 KTVSVARAHQLRVAN
-613 DALWTAFSTRP
+613 EALWGAFTARP

>member
-1 MKQPILFV
+1 MKSTV
-9 LLGLLASASAT
+9 LCAALAAASLSVS

-25 LVDIKA
+25 RVEIKA
-31 DGATVEHHGF
+31 DGATVEHRGF
-41 AAPDANLAD
+41 AAPDANVAD
-50 GFAATYH
+50 GFKATYH

-78 TAIDAEGKALKV
+78 AAVDAQGKALKV
-90 KKKGNNSWEVR
+90 KKKGNNSWEVS
-101 GSAAPVTVRYT
+101 GSAAPVTVRYS

-118 LKVKKDKIFEPA
+118 LKVKNDKIFEPA
-130 STYHDDQ
+130 STFHDDQ

-157 AVTVDLGTP
+157 PITVDLATP
-166 EGWFAATSLE
+166 QGWFAATSLE
-176 GKAGNG
+176 GEVIGD
-182 RTKLVASSYHALL
+182 RTKLVAPSYHALL
-195 DNPVLLTKPDTAGF
+195 DNPVLLAKPDTAGF
-209 WVANTR
+209 LVANTR
-215 VTIAVLDLN
+215 VTVAVLDLN
-224 GTPRAADFKR
+224 GTARAAEFKR

-240 SAVARF
+240 AAVARF

-276 SVGGIIKVVRSLSN
+276 SVGGIIKVVRALSQ

-309 GSGERMPEDL
+309 GTGERMPAEL

-346 IHDFDYANPTMSQH
+346 IHDFDYANPSMSQH

-382 TQQEYL
+382 TEKEYL

-399 KFPNSK
+399 KFPNHK

-413 NVLDKP
+413 NVLEKP

-438 DAQIRSAHQGQRS
+438 DAQIRGAHHGERS
-451 LIDVIMALHTQYGPE
+451 LIDVIMALHAQYGPE
-466 RPFDEAGF
+466 RPFDEGGF
-474 FDAFCEVAETP
+474 FDAFCEVAEVP
-485 GLREFFTKHVEGR
+485 GLRAFFAKHVEGR
-498 EALPYA
+498 EPLPYTD
-504 EALKLV
+504 ALKLV

-517 GSEVKAMNP
+517 GSEVKALNP
-526 LDAGKNDL
+526 LELGKNDI
-534 KVKAGNLGMSR
+534 KVKLANLGMSR
-545 VVQKVGPNEWAGL
+545 IVKKVGPEEWAGL
-558 QVGDEV
+558 KVGDEV
-564 AMQDLVAAREAA
+564 AMQDLAAARDAA
-576 VDGVMKLPVTRG
+576 VDGIMKLPVSRG
-588 GSRVVLEVPV
+588 GTRVVLDVPV
-598 KTETVSRPHQLSVAN
+598 KTETVSRPHHLKVVDELRWNAF
-613 DALWTAFSTRP
+613 TARP

>member
-1 MKQPILFV
+1 MNRSLFFAA
-9 LLGLLASASAT
+9 LSLGIAAQ

-25 LVDIKA
+25 RVELKA
-31 DGATVEHHGF
+31 DGATVEHREF
-41 AAPDANLAD
+41 PAPDANLAD

-57 LPKTVPGTYATLDYG
+57 LPKTIPGTYATLDYG
-72 RFVTDF
+72 RYVTDF
-78 TAIDAEGKALKV
+78 TAIDGDGKALKV
-90 KKKGNNSWEVR
+90 KKMGNNSWEVR
-101 GSAAPVTVRYT
+101 GDAAPVTLRYT

-118 LKVKKDKIFEPA
+118 VKTKKNKIFEPA
-130 STYHDDQ
+130 STFHDDQ

-157 AVTVDLGTP
+157 AITVELETP
-166 EGWFAATSLE
+166 AGWFAATSLE
-176 GKAGNG
+176 GSVANG
-182 RTKLVASSYHALL
+182 RTMLRANSYHALL

-215 VTIAVLDLN
+215 VTLAVLDLN
-224 GTPRAADFKR
+224 GTPRAAEFKR

-240 SAVARF
+240 AAVARF

-268 DVLFSGKP
+268 DILFSGKP
-276 SVGGIIKVVRSLSN
+276 SIGGIIKVAKSLGS

-309 GSGERMPEDL
+309 GSGERMPAEL

-333 MHIITPLGLHAPA
+333 MHVITPLGLHAPA
-346 IHDFDYANPTMSQH
+346 IHDFDYINPTMSQH

-399 KFPNSK
+399 KFPNDK

-413 NVLDKP
+413 SVLDKP

-438 DAQIRSAHQGQRS
+438 DAQIRGAHQNQRS
-451 LIDVIMALHTQYGPE
+451 LIDVIMALHRQFGPD

-485 GLREFFTKHVEGR
+485 GLREFFAKHVEGR
-498 EALPYA
+498 EPLPYA
-504 EALKLV
+504 EALMLV
-510 GLEYQAK
+510 GLEYSAE
-517 GSEVKAMNP
+517 GSEIKAVNP

-534 KVKAGNLGMSR
+534 KIKISNLGMTR
-545 VVQKVGPNEWAGL
+545 VVKKVGPEEWAGL

-564 AMQDLVAAREAA
+564 AMQDLVSARDAA
-576 VDGVMKLPVTRG
+576 VDGIMKLPVTRG
-588 GSRVVLEVPV
+588 GTRVVLEVPV
-598 KTETVSRPHQLSVAN
+598 KTETVARAHQLRVAN
-613 DALWTAFSTRP
+613 DELWQTFSIRP

>member
-1 MKQPILFV
+1 MIRSFFFAA
-9 LLGLLASASAT
+9 LALAAT
-20 AQSVY
+20 AKAQSVY
-25 LVDIKA
+25 RVDLTA
-31 DGATVEHHGF
+31 DGATVAHTGF
-41 AAPDANLAD
+41 AAPDANPAD
-50 GFAATYH
+50 GFSATYH

-72 RFVTDF
+72 RYVTDF
-78 TAIDAEGKALKV
+78 TATDAQGKALKV
-90 KKKGNNSWEVR
+90 KKMGNNSWKVS
-101 GSAAPVTVRYT
+101 GTSAPVAVRYS

-118 LKVKKDKIFEPA
+118 LEVKKNKIFEPA
-130 STYHDDQ
+130 STFHDDQ

-157 AVTVDLGTP
+157 SVTVDLGTP
-166 EGWFAATSLE
+166 KGWFAATSLE
-176 GKAGNG
+176 GEAGNG
-182 RTKLVASSYHALL
+182 RTLLRADSYHALL

-240 SAVARF
+240 AAVARF

-268 DVLFSGKP
+268 DILFSGKP
-276 SVGGIIKVVRSLSN
+276 SLGGIIKVAKSLGS

-309 GSGERMPEDL
+309 GTGERMPKEL

-346 IHDFDYANPTMSQH
+346 IHDFDYANPSMSQH

-382 TQQEYL
+382 SEKEYL

-394 ISQGE
+394 IVQGE

-419 YADAYMH
+419 YKDAYLH

-438 DAQIRSAHQGQRS
+438 DARIRGAHEGQKS
-451 LIDVIMALHTQYGPE
+451 LIDVIMALHTQYGPS

-485 GLREFFTKHVEGR
+485 GLREFFARHVEGR
-498 EALPYA
+498 EPFPYA

-510 GLEYQAK
+510 GLDYAAE
-517 GSEVKAMNP
+517 GSEVKTLNP
-526 LDAGKNDL
+526 VEAGKNDL
-534 KVKAGNLGMSR
+534 KVSVENMGMTR
-545 VVQKVGPNEWAGL
+545 VVKKVGPNEWAGL
-558 QVGDEV
+558 KVGDEV
-564 AMQDLVAAREAA
+564 SMTELVAARNEA

-588 GSRVVLEVPV
+588 SERVVLDVPV
-598 KTETVSRPHQLSVAN
+598 KTETVARPHHLKVAN
-613 DALWTAFSTRP
+613 DALWKGFSTRP

>member
-1 MKQPILFV
+1 MIRSFFFAA
-9 LLGLLASASAT
+9 LALAAT
-20 AQSVY
+20 AKAQSVY
-25 LVDIKA
+25 RVDLTA
-31 DGATVEHHGF
+31 DGATVAHTGF
-41 AAPDANLAD
+41 AAPDANPAD
-50 GFAATYH
+50 GFSATYH

-72 RFVTDF
+72 RYVTDF
-78 TAIDAEGKALKV
+78 TATDAQGKALKV
-90 KKKGNNSWEVR
+90 KKMGNNSWKVSGTE
-101 GSAAPVTVRYT
+101 APVAVRYS

-118 LKVKKDKIFEPA
+118 LEVKKNKIFEPA
-130 STYHDDQ
+130 STFHDDQ

-157 AVTVDLGTP
+157 SVRVDLGTP
-166 EGWFAATSLE
+166 AGWFAATSLDGE
-176 GKAGNG
+176 AGNG
-182 RTKLVASSYHALL
+182 RTLLRADSYHALL

-240 SAVARF
+240 AAVARF

-268 DVLFSGKP
+268 DILFSGKP
-276 SVGGIIKVVRSLSN
+276 SLGGIIKVAKSLGS

-309 GSGERMPEDL
+309 GTGERMPKEL

-346 IHDFDYANPTMSQH
+346 IHDFDYANPSMSQH

-382 TQQEYL
+382 SEKEYL

-394 ISQGE
+394 IVQGE

-419 YADAYMH
+419 YKDAYLH

-438 DAQIRSAHQGQRS
+438 DARIRGAHEGQKS
-451 LIDVIMALHTQYGPE
+451 LIDVIMALHTQYGPS

-474 FDAFCEVAETP
+474 FDAFCEVAEIP
-485 GLREFFTKHVEGR
+485 GLREFFARHVEGR
-498 EALPYA
+498 EPLPYA

-510 GLEYQAK
+510 GLDYAAE
-517 GSEVKAMNP
+517 GSEVKTLNP
-526 LDAGKNDL
+526 VEAGKNDL
-534 KVKAGNLGMSR
+534 KVSVENMGMTR
-545 VVQKVGPNEWAGL
+545 VVKKVGPNEWAGL
-558 QVGDEV
+558 KVGDEV
-564 AMQDLVAAREAA
+564 SMTELVAARNEA

-588 GSRVVLEVPV
+588 SERVVLDVPV
-598 KTETVSRPHQLSVAN
+598 KTETVARPHHLKVAN
-613 DALWTAFSTRP
+613 DALWKGFSTRP